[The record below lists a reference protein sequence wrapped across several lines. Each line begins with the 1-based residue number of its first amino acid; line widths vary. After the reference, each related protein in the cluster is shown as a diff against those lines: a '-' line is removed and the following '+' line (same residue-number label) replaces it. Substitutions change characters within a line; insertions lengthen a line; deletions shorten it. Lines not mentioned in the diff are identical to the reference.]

1 MKSLKIFTICEICLA
16 NHLKAES
23 IGVTEAISSLFV
35 ILMFSRSF
43 SNLGLMNIFY
53 QKALGRAQICL
64 MIQKILGNSTEGNA
78 IYLARKIPIFFVTK
92 HYVMVSNFAKI
103 SIGACV
109 NFRIC
114 RLLAIFPTV
123 FSLRLT
129 SFSGVEGLWILRVRL
144 L

>member
-1 MKSLKIFTICEICLA
+1 
-16 NHLKAES
+16 
-23 IGVTEAISSLFV
+23 
-35 ILMFSRSF
+35 
-43 SNLGLMNIFY
+43 MNISY

-64 MIQKILGNSTEGNA
+64 MVQKILGNSTEGNA

-92 HYVMVSNFAKI
+92 HYVMVQNFAKI

-114 RLLAIFPTV
+114 RLLAIFPKV

-129 SFSGVEGLWILRVRL
+129 SFSGVEGL
-144 L
+144 